1 MIIIKR
7 HILNQKLSLIQKLGN
22 TVIIHIKILVLP
34 ILQVISTSILEM
46 KRGPQTM
53 KNAQLKK
60 ARLILKNKDTNL
72 KVLKVQ

>member
-7 HILNQKLSLIQKLGN
+7 HILNLKLSLIQTLGN